1 MQAQI
6 SKILSSPDYQQEI
19 LRGAELLSG
28 GKLIVLPTE
37 TSYAAAGMLTSPAAR
52 SALNEIRQPGSRR
65 PLTVHIAK
73 PADAGQFLADSS
85 DYELR
90 LMRKLWPGPVG
101 LIFKV
106 PEERRREVARQL
118 DVPMEDLYDDS
129 TITLRC
135 PDHPVFFDVVAQ
147 LNQPVALTAPPGG
160 RQRAGDLDESV
171 LDKVEMVLDAGE
183 TRFSKPSTLV
193 RAGKDSYELAREGV
207 YDRRIIDRLM
217 RTTIVFVCSGNTC
230 RSPMAEA
237 IARQVLADK
246 LKIKPDELEK
256 KGIFVTSAGAYA
268 LPGARATAQA
278 VEAAE
283 GMGLDLSRH
292 RSRALTVELIHQAD
306 VVYTMSQSHAK
317 AAAAMVP
324 GAAEK
329 IVPLDPSGDVEDPI
343 GGALEL
349 YVATANRLKTLIE
362 ARLAERAL

>member
-6 SKILSSPDYQQEI
+6 AKILSSPDYQQEI
-19 LRGAELLSG
+19 LRGAELLSA

-37 TSYAAAGMLTSPAAR
+37 TSYAAAGLLTSPTAR
-52 SALNEIRQPGSRR
+52 AALNDLRQTSARR
-65 PLTVHIAK
+65 PLTIHVAK
-73 PADAGQFLADSS
+73 QADARQFLGDSS

-101 LIFKV
+101 LIFTV
-106 PEERRREVARQL
+106 PEDRRREVAGLL
-118 DVPMEDLYDDS
+118 DLPMEEIYDES

-135 PDHPVFFDVVAQ
+135 PDHPVFFDVVSQ
-147 LNQPVALTAPPGG
+147 LTQPVALTAPSGG
-160 RQRAGDLDESV
+160 RQRAADIDEAV
-171 LDKVEMVLDAGE
+171 LDKVDMVLDAGE
-183 TRFSKPSTLV
+183 TRFNKPSTLV

-217 RTTIVFVCSGNTC
+217 RTTILFVCSGNTC

-237 IARQVLADK
+237 IARQVLAEK
-246 LKIKPDELEK
+246 LKIKPDELDK

-278 VEAAE
+278 VEAVE
-283 GMGLDLSRH
+283 GMGIDLSRH
-292 RSRALTVELIHQAD
+292 RARALSVELIHQAD
-306 VVYTMSQSHAK
+306 VVFTMSDSHAK

-324 GAAEK
+324 GAADK
-329 IVPLDPSGDVEDPI
+329 IVPLDPTGDVEDPI
-343 GGALEL
+343 GGAVEL
-349 YVATANRLKTLIE
+349 YVATANRLKSLIE